1 MGRHSRRGPAPKG
14 DTADPTTAAA
24 AARGVRDAP
33 EARYDDRRDTGQGA
47 ALPRQQAQGTPPHG
61 TPVHGYGAPGRSRPA
76 PGVPPV
82 PDGWQQSGTPAR
94 GAPRYGGQSQGAPG
108 HGGQSQG
115 APGYDGQGQ
124 GAPGYGDGTPPRG
137 VPQYGEGTP
146 AHGFP
151 RHGIAAPAQGPPR
164 PGGGPPPQGGPRH
177 GDGTPPH
184 GVPGYGDGTPP
195 HGVPGYGDGTPP
207 HGVPG
212 YGDGTPPH
220 GVPGYG
226 DGTPPHGVPRYGDGT
241 APHGVPRSADGT
253 PAHGTR
259 RVRGGHPE
267 QQETGG
273 GWGNLHGRTAAG
285 AGYGAP
291 AAGQG
296 VPLPRQR
303 QAPVE
308 GPRRDYVEA
317 FDESDDLF
325 TPRKPVTRGPGDPYA
340 AVTDWDGAPD
350 TGVPSDTDTDAVDD
364 EPPTGVP
371 AQTGGGK
378 GRAFTGIAAA
388 AVTTVL
394 AVVVAGQVA
403 DEHDSPSVQSQSAGE
418 QARDARESA
427 SRGDDRATPDAP
439 TANPLT
445 YEQQMDRT
453 FPLAATR
460 AGTGTFY
467 AVKGIDKA
475 PGKGRKVT
483 YRVDVERGLD
493 LDGALFAEAVHR
505 TLNDRRSWAHDGLA
519 FERIETGDAEF
530 VITLASPETTA
541 DWCAKSGLDTTQDNV
556 SCDSAA
562 TERVMINAYRWAQ
575 GAETYGDKM
584 FAYRQMLINHEI
596 GHRLGHNHVTCDKD
610 GDLAPVMQQQTKF
623 LEYGGISCRPN
634 AWPYPKG

>member
-1 MGRHSRRGPAPKG
+1 MGRHSRRGPVPKG
-14 DTADPTTAAA
+14 GTADSTAA
-24 AARGVRDAP
+24 AARGVQDAP
-33 EARYDDRRDTGQGA
+33 EARYDDRWDTGQEA
-47 ALPRQQAQGTPPHG
+47 ARPQQRTQGTAPYGTPPHG
-61 TPVHGYGAPGRSRPA
+61 TPVHGYGAPGRGRPA
-76 PGVPPV
+76 PGVPPL
-82 PDGWQQSGTPAR
+82 PDGWQQGGTPAR
-94 GAPRYGGQSQGAPG
+94 GVPRYDRYGGQPQGV
-108 HGGQSQG
+108 
-115 APGYDGQGQ
+115 
-124 GAPGYGDGTPPRG
+124 PGYGEGTPPRG

-146 AHGFP
+146 SHGFP
-151 RHGIAAPAQGPPR
+151 RHGNGVPGQGPPR
-164 PGGGPPPQGGPRH
+164 AGGGTPPQGGPRR
-177 GDGTPPH
+177 GDGTPA
-184 GVPGYGDGTPP
+184 
-195 HGVPGYGDGTPP
+195 
-207 HGVPG
+207 
-212 YGDGTPPH
+212 H

-226 DGTPPHGVPRYGDGT
+226 DGTPPHGVPRF
-241 APHGVPRSADGT
+241 ADGT
-253 PAHGTR
+253 PADGTP

-273 GWGNLHGRTAAG
+273 GRTTLHGRTAAG

-317 FDESDDLF
+317 FDRNDDLF
-325 TPRKPVTRGPGDPYA
+325 TPRKPVTRGPADPHA
-340 AVTDWDGAPD
+340 AVTDRDGAPD
-350 TGVPSDTDTDAVDD
+350 TGAFPATDAVDD

-371 AQTGGGK
+371 AQTRGGK

-394 AVVVAGQVA
+394 AVVVAGQVT
-403 DEHDSPSVQSQSAGE
+403 DEHDSPAVQSQSVGE
-418 QARDARESA
+418 QARDARDST
-427 SRGDDRATPDAP
+427 SRGDGRATPGVP
-439 TANPLT
+439 TAKPLT
-445 YEQQMDRT
+445 YEQQMDRK

-460 AGTGTFY
+460 GGTGRFY

-505 TLNDRRSWAHDGLA
+505 TLNDRRSWAHDGLT
-519 FERIETGDAEF
+519 FERIESGDAEF
-530 VITLASPETTA
+530 VITLASPGTTA
-541 DWCAKSGLDTTQDNV
+541 DWCAKSGLDTTEDNV

-562 TERVMINAYRWAQ
+562 TERVLINAYRWAQ

-623 LEYGGISCRPN
+623 LEYNGISCRPN
-634 AWPYPKG
+634 PWPYPNS